1 MFCITSQH
9 FLNIVVR
16 LEGSVILSA
25 EHLDLHI
32 NQSCSGC
39 IL

>member
-9 FLNIVVR
+9 LLNVVVR
-16 LEGSVILSA
+16 LEGSVILSM
-25 EHLDLHI
+25 EHFNLHI
-32 NQSCSGC
+32 HLPCYDC